1 MKPRLWQTAGAFR
14 VDDFMSPVWH
24 FHPPCPGA
32 FQLSLFKNLPFEW
45 LVGLRYTRAGK
56 RSARN
61 SFISFIS
68 LISMAGIAL
77 GVAALIV
84 VLSVMNGFQKEVRD
98 RMLSVL
104 AHIEVSDVNGALPD
118 WQQTAREAF
127 MDKDVKGAA
136 PYVAGQAMMT
146 RDDTVRGV
154 VVRGVL
160 PGEEPK
166 VSDVASQI
174 KQGNF
179 NDLRA
184 GEFNIVLGLELARS
198 MRARVGDKVTLIA
211 PQGQVTPAGVIP
223 RLKQFTVVGIFE
235 AGHFEFD
242 SSLAFMHIDDAEKMF
257 RLSAPS
263 GLRLRIANMQEA
275 PQVAQ
280 DLSRILT
287 GDVLISDWSQQNRTW
302 FAAVQTEKRMMF
314 IILTLIIAVAAFNLV
329 STLVMTVTDKQAD
342 IAILRT
348 LGSSPG
354 SIMKIFM
361 IQGALVG
368 LIGTALGVAT
378 GVLVALNVDVIVPF
392 IERLLGVQFLPRDI
406 YLISALPSDLRWP
419 DVGTIGMV
427 AVVLAFL
434 ATLYPSWRAARV
446 RPAEALRYE

>member
-1 MKPRLWQTAGAFR
+1 
-14 VDDFMSPVWH
+14 MSII
-24 FHPPCPGA
+24 
-32 FQLSLFKNLPFEW
+32 KNLPFEW
-45 LVGLRYTRAGK
+45 LVGLRYTRASR
-56 RSARN
+56 RSGRN

-104 AHIEVSDVNGALPD
+104 SHIEVFDASGALPN
-118 WQQTAREAF
+118 WEETAREAF
-127 MDKDVKGAA
+127 QNPEVKGAA
-136 PYVAGQAMMT
+136 PYVAGQAMIT

-160 PGEEPK
+160 PQEEPK
-166 VSDVASQI
+166 VSDVANQVR
-174 KQGNF
+174 QGSF
-179 NDLRA
+179 DDLKA
-184 GEFNIVLGLELARS
+184 GEFNIVLGGELARS
-198 MRARVGDKVTLIA
+198 MGADLGDKITLIA

-223 RLKQFTVVGIFE
+223 RLKQFNVVGIFE

-242 SSLAFMHIDDAEKMF
+242 SSLAFIHLDDAMKMF
-257 RLSAPS
+257 KQNAPS
-263 GLRLRIANMQEA
+263 GLRLKIADMQMA
-275 PQVAQ
+275 PQVAME
-280 DLSRILT
+280 LSTILT
-287 GDVLISDWSQQNRTW
+287 GNVLIRDWSKQNRNW

-348 LGSSPG
+348 IGASPR

-368 LIGTALGVAT
+368 LIGTAIGVGL

-392 IERLLGVQFLPRDI
+392 IESLLGVQFLPKDI

-419 DVGTIGMV
+419 DVWTIGGV
-427 AVVLAFL
+427 AVLLAFV
-434 ATLYPSWRAARV
+434 ATLYPSWWAARV
-446 RPAEALRYE
+446 KPAEALRYE